1 MSRLRSAVYG
11 ERSDLSNKVNRF
23 NESVDEYSRNGS
35 IKHLVRR
42 GKKND
47 GEYGKIDNL
56 HAYYDGNQLQ
66 RVEDNISEDGNGN
79 VNGNN
84 NGMHCMYL
92 FPGGYCNLNDPTV
105 TGTGDPGTDSI
116 SYHYYNKDHLGNNR
130 EVISENGVIEQVVHY
145 YPFGTPFTDG
155 SSTNIGLQPYLYC
168 DKELDMMHGL
178 NTYDFGARNYNPL
191 LPMWDKVDPKA
202 SDMWL
207 IYYVTPNQLFKD
219 TRKFDN
225 IDIILDPGTKVNEK
239 FIEP

>member
-1 MSRLRSAVYG
+1 MI
-11 ERSDLSNKVNRF
+11 LSNKVNRF
-23 NESVDEYSRNGS
+23 NESVDEYSLNGS

-84 NGMHCMYL
+84 NGMRSMYL

-130 EVISENGVIEQVVHY
+130 EVISENGQVEQIVHY

-155 SSTNIGLQPYLYC
+155 SSTNIGLQPYLYGN
-168 DKELDMMHGL
+168 KELDMMHGL

-191 LPMWDKVDPKA
+191 LGQFTTMDRFCTKYFSVSPYSYCMGNPM
-202 SDMWL
+202 S
-207 IYYVTPNQLFKD
+207 
-219 TRKFDN
+219 N
-225 IDIILDPGTKVNEK
+225 IDVNGDSLINGELEK
-239 FIEP
+239 LKEYEKLLLL